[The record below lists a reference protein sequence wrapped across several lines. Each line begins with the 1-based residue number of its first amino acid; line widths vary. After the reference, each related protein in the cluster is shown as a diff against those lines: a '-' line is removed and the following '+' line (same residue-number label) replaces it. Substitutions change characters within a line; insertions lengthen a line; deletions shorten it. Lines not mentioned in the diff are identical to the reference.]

1 MFGKAQAVP
10 QNEKTP
16 FYARSPYGLAQLFG
30 HWSVVNYREAQGFFA
45 CSGILFNHES
55 PLCGSDFVT
64 RKVTLGLARLAL
76 GEADTLAVGN
86 LDAKRDWGFGGEYAE
101 GMWMM
106 LQQEKS
112 DDYVLATGSSTSVRE
127 FVEGAENET
136 IIPLGNSAIAVPVI
150 TCPLSEGIS
159 VPMM

>member
-1 MFGKAQAVP
+1 
-10 QNEKTP
+10 
-16 FYARSPYGLAQLFG
+16 
-30 HWSVVNYREAQGFFA
+30 
-45 CSGILFNHES
+45 
-55 PLCGSDFVT
+55 
-64 RKVTLGLARLAL
+64 LAL

-86 LDAKRDWGFGGEYAE
+86 LDAKRDWGFAGEYAE